1 MEDTFNQL
9 KKDGQNNVDNL
20 VSWMK
25 DSKIVD
31 GVKVTEAS
39 ALKLFDDV
47 KDKQNV
53 ELEKFQQ
60 AITTLAG
67 EQKKKVDELT
77 TTLAAEGQ
85 KFLAAMAS
93 AAAAA
98 TGAAAAAFKEA
109 MDKK

>member
-77 TTLAAEGQ
+77 TTLAAEVSSTL
-85 KFLAAMAS
+85 KLLLTSELATQRDFAWVRC
-93 AAAAA
+93 
-98 TGAAAAAFKEA
+98 T
-109 MDKK
+109 